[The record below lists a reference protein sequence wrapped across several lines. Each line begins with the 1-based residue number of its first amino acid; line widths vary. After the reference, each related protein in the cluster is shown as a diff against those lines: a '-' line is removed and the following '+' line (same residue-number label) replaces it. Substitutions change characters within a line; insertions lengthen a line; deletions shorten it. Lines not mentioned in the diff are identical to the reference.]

1 MIWESVKLG
10 DVCDLQNGFAFK
22 SNLFKEDGLPILR
35 ISNIQED
42 IISLEK
48 LVYFSENDYS
58 IDFERY
64 KVHQNDL
71 LIAMSGAT
79 TGKLGFNQSGKTFYL
94 NQRVGKFLPHKT
106 LNKKYLYYILSTKVE
121 ENLNISRGAAQ
132 PNLST
137 KQIKDIEFF
146 LPPLSEQERIVAKLD
161 AAFAEIDGT
170 IEKAQAKVKEIKKF
184 KDSIRTS
191 MLNNN
196 DWEDFELA
204 EICTKITDGSHNPP
218 KGVTFSDFLML
229 SSKNVFNDAINF
241 EKPRFLK
248 EEDYIK
254 ENKRTDVQEGDVLL
268 TIVGTIGRCAVVN
281 DSLKPFTLQRSVA
294 VLKPAHDLVLSRF
307 LMYSLQDMLQILLQG
322 ARGVAQKGI
331 YLKSLR
337 ELKLKV
343 PPLLEQRSII
353 TKLDAIYGQ
362 VDSFKD
368 CISNNKENYK
378 ALKSAILAQELQ
390 SSEAA

>member
-1 MIWESVKLG
+1 MWTDTTLG
-10 DVCDLQNGFAFK
+10 QLCKMYQPKTISKKEMVTDGDYVVFGANGIIGAYNKYNHEEPQLLVSCRGTCGAVNVSEPFSWINGNAMVIQPDLGK
-22 SNLFKEDGLPILR
+22 VSLKYMEYLF
-35 ISNIQED
+35 
-42 IISLEK
+42 
-48 LVYFSENDYS
+48 
-58 IDFERY
+58 
-64 KVHQNDL
+64 
-71 LIAMSGAT
+71 
-79 TGKLGFNQSGKTFYL
+79 
-94 NQRVGKFLPHKT
+94 
-106 LNKKYLYYILSTKVE
+106 
-121 ENLNISRGAAQ
+121 RGGI
-132 PNLST
+132 NLST
-137 KQIKDIEFF
+137 AITGTAQPQITRKSLEPIKISY
-146 LPPLSEQERIVAKLD
+146 PPLAEQERILAKLD

-184 KDSIRTS
+184 KDSILAS

-196 DWEDFELA
+196 DWEDFKLA

-229 SSKNVFNDAINF
+229 SSKNVFDDAINF

-254 ENKRTDVQEGDVLL
+254 ENKRTDIQEGDVLL

-307 LMYSLQDMLQILLQG
+307 LMYLLQDMLQILLQG

-343 PPLLEQRSII
+343 PPLSEQRSII
-353 TKLDAIYGQ
+353 TNLDAIYGQ

-378 ALKSAILAQELQ
+378 ALKSAILDKELHQ
-390 SSEAA
+390 NEAT

>member
-121 ENLNISRGAAQ
+121 ENLNISRGVAQ